1 MKIGIGIPIPERV
14 NLPGQSGG
22 GVIPPFEYT
31 AIDNSFSMEFDGA
44 SSYYY
49 GPPLGD
55 LIDLDPTT
63 STFTISCWL
72 YAPSIGY
79 RGICASANFSNGL
92 QLYTNGS
99 NLYFGIAGGSSQI
112 NAGITY
118 AAGWHHVAASFN
130 GPEFGGTTLR
140 LYFDGEEIAT
150 GTGNRT
156 GNLFANYN
164 LDIGA
169 RNDAAGNASTF
180 WLGNLDEFAV
190 FSTALSE
197 ETIKAIYDTTA
208 NNPGKVADLSETPEG
223 APTAWYRM
231 GD

>member
-1 MKIGIGIPIPERV
+1 MFLGNTFTVPNIV

-22 GVIPPFEYT
+22 GSAFEYT

-63 STFTISCWL
+63 STFTISCWI

-79 RGICASANFSNGL
+79 RGICASANVNNGL

-99 NLYFGIAGGSSQI
+99 NLYFAIAGGTSQI

-140 LYFDGEEIAT
+140 LYFDGVQIAT
-150 GTGNRT
+150 GTGNRS
-156 GNLFANYN
+156 GSLFANYN

-169 RNDAAGNASTF
+169 RNDAAGAAGTF
-180 WLGNLDEFAV
+180 WLGYLDEFAM
-190 FSTALSE
+190 FSTVLSE
-197 ETIKAIYDTTA
+197 ETIKAIYDATA
-208 NNPGKVADLSETPEG
+208 NNPGKVADLSQTPEG
-223 APTAWYRM
+223 VPAAWYRM

>member
-1 MKIGIGIPIPERV
+1 MAPEIGISNTIPFQMNVRAI
-14 NLPGQSGG
+14 SGSSA
-22 GVIPPFEYT
+22 FEYT
-31 AIDNSFSMEFDGA
+31 AIDNSFSMEFNGT

-63 STFTISCWL
+63 STFTISCWV

-118 AAGWHHVAASFN
+118 AGGWHHVAASFN

-140 LYFDGEEIAT
+140 LYFDGVEIAT

-169 RNDAAGNASTF
+169 RNDAAGTASTF

-197 ETIKAIYDTTA
+197 ETIKAIYDATA

-223 APTAWYRM
+223 APAAWYRM